1 MNISILGIGWVS
13 NKGYGCLRQ
22 GLNFKYEGSDGVN
35 RLHKKGIFSYTFK
48 NYARLDKASKMTCC
62 AAALALRDA
71 KVPYSMNRKQ
81 DIGIVATNSL
91 GSLNADRVYFK
102 DYLDLGRRLARGNL
116 FIYTLPTS
124 PLGEAAIHFGLQGPL
139 LYVAASCKSLAGVV
153 KLAAEKI
160 AFAETPMML
169 GGMAGEDEAI
179 YFVLA
184 KESGQAALCGIA
196 DAVSILENDM
206 GFSDMIRQ
214 FATMKQVTSMEAS
227 K

>member
-1 MNISILGIGWVS
+1 MNVSILGIGWVS
-13 NKGYGCLRQ
+13 DKGYGCLRQ
-22 GLNFKYEGSDGVN
+22 GASFKYDGSDGVN
-35 RLHKKGIFSYTFK
+35 RLHKKGIFSYAFK

-71 KVPYSMNRKQ
+71 EVLYSMDRKQ
-81 DIGIVATNSL
+81 DIGIIATNSL
-91 GSLNADRVYFK
+91 GSLNADRVYLK

-139 LYVAASCKSLAGVV
+139 LYVAASCKSLAGVMGI
-153 KLAAEKI
+153 AAEKI
-160 AFAETPMML
+160 VLAETPMML

-184 KESGQAALCGIA
+184 QESDQIALCGIA

-206 GFSDMIRQ
+206 DFSDMISKFQ
-214 FATMKQVTSMEAS
+214 TMMEVS
-227 K
+227 N